1 MQTIY
6 MDIEEIKKGTEDF
19 YDIEKIKKEN
29 NRKYSIDEARV
40 KLGL

>member
-1 MQTIY
+1 MQTIHL
-6 MDIEEIKKGTEDF
+6 DIQEIKKDTEDF

-29 NRKYSIDEARV
+29 NRKYSIDEARA

>member
-1 MQTIY
+1 VQTIHL
-6 MDIEEIKKGTEDF
+6 DIQEIKKDTEDF
-19 YDIEKIKKEN
+19 YDIEKIKKKN